1 MGDCTGPWFCWVLAS
16 GLSDFSLLLRRVG
29 GAALPKNG
37 SASSLFGEA
46 EGYLNGRLGVWQ
58 QRLNLPEWKISVTM
72 VRANELKPQTLG
84 NIHWDIKPKTANIR
98 VLDASDYHV
107 SCPDA
112 VADMEMTVVHELVH
126 LDLSS
131 LPRSTASRREEE
143 FAVNRIAEA
152 LMGLDRHSPVAT
164 TTTEVDSRA
173 ATTDSK
179 PDAARSRP
187 DAPASHP

>member
-1 MGDCTGPWFCWVLAS
+1 MYWRFVSGYSLPLVGFLTFCCGAS
-16 GLSDFSLLLRRVG
+16 AEPPS
-29 GAALPKNG
+29 PKTD
-37 SASSLFGEA
+37 APHLCVAQA

-58 QRLNLPEWKISVTM
+58 QRLNLAEWKISVTA
-72 VRANELKPQTLG
+72 VHTNELKPQTLG
-84 NIHWDIKPKTANIR
+84 NIHWDIKRKTANIR

-107 SCPDA
+107 SCHDA

-126 LDLSS
+126 LELSS
-131 LPRSTASRREEE
+131 LPRSTTSRREEE
-143 FAVNRIAEA
+143 FAVNRIAAA